1 MSVVENR
8 ERVRDLDLE
17 MVTSESTLAIPKGK
31 YQCMAG
37 LQFNRFGFKRESLKD
52 RV

>member
-1 MSVVENR
+1 MKIFP
-8 ERVRDLDLE
+8 
-17 MVTSESTLAIPKGK
+17 SESTLPIPKGK

>member
-1 MSVVENR
+1 M
-8 ERVRDLDLE
+8 RDLDLE
-17 MVTSESTLAIPKGK
+17 MVTSESTLPIPKGK